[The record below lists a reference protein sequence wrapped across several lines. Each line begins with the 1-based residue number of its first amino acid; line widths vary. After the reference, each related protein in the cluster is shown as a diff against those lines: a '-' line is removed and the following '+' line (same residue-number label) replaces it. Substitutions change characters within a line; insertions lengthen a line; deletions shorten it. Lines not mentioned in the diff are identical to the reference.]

1 MVAEDRAESAGG
13 EQKRARPGRRVCRA
27 PKQILETRWG
37 QFALDGPVSSR
48 GNARPPTVAAAVAGV
63 KADSLPPAGD
73 DERHPLY
80 MATRSCGRLGSC
92 LPSPPQRV
100 IPKVLFKL

>member
-1 MVAEDRAESAGG
+1 MQAAS
-13 EQKRARPGRRVCRA
+13 KKHARPGRRA
-27 PKQILETRWG
+27 SQGPKQTLETRWA
-37 QFALDGPVSSR
+37 QIALDRLVSPQ
-48 GNARPPTVAAAVAGV
+48 GKARPPTVAAAVAGV